1 MADALGYDPLFK
13 NIEKRDGSIRHFLK
27 INFGF
32 FYYYSLVNLFNEL

>member
-1 MADALGYDPLFK
+1 MADALGHDPLFK

-32 FYYYSLVNLFNEL
+32 FLLLFGS